1 MQEDAMRLQRQEWE
15 GSTEQDRRSL
25 RKRARPGASSWRWAW
40 LAFAMALGL
49 GARAEADTKV
59 FFTKPV
65 DRRYAWLGNDAQG
78 SVDFKA
84 QILSLI
90 NGATSR
96 IEIATFSFGGVPEI
110 GAALATKAQAGQSVR
125 VVVNRGQRLG
135 DGLLRALRGP
145 VQVVDNNLP
154 ALHARVS
161 FQQPGSTAPVGWLAD
176 TGALYAAHGA
186 FTYGWTS
193 DASGDMKASTD
204 ASYTSPLLGHH
215 YARSNNLGPRTW
227 EIQVPNG
234 HYYVH
239 AVVGEADYNSKNFLY
254 VEGQPIFRLNGAGGP
269 FWGEWLGGA
278 AGEFKGAVVEGG
290 QEDGFPNSRRI
301 QVSDGK
307 LSITL
312 GKSGEA
318 SWSSLAYVE
327 IYRASAV
334 SSDGD
339 HFGDKTLVQEDG
351 IQHAKFLL
359 VDAGTPS
366 AQLWTGSGNLSAGM
380 YYLSEDA
387 LLTDNPALAAAFQ
400 RQFDQMWGAA
410 AGAPNPAA
418 AAFTRFKSNPIAS
431 TTIASPRLGGPGF
444 LWHVLFSPSVGAL
457 DMAGRLQA
465 LIDGSQ
471 RNVLFVMEQFT
482 SGGSEF
488 GLHSAGHLLNN
499 VLLPKVNTQPS
510 FILLG
515 AIGNEMP
522 TDPIFTTFAGKPNA
536 HVVQVPTVSGTYG
549 IHDKV
554 ALFDA
559 LGDSRFA
566 RRGKVLFGAMN
577 WSKGGMLYNDEQ
589 TLVVEDPALANQFLQ
604 RAMKALADAG
614 VAPPHQADVVLVLD
628 RSYSMNRLCS
638 DGVTKMVD
646 ASKMAAKLF
655 IDILDKDAGHRA
667 SVIRFGETV
676 EPFSPPVTLQPLTG
690 ASAGSLKGAIDTIV
704 ADLPIGNWTCYG
716 AALGEAQ
723 AQLAAATPALP
734 RRLIHFFTDGL
745 ENKAPMASTVYPA
758 PAAAG
763 VEIHSTAFGPFSPYP
778 PGTTT
783 AVLADMASA
792 SAGSFEQVDN
802 DALDL
807 QKRFVE
813 VARDAMRLDTL
824 LDPRFELLRGRPAQA
839 TVVLDKTV
847 RRVVLVAAWGRTTV
861 DAAVATLET
870 PWGQVLTP
878 TTPGVRQTSLPGSVV
893 WHVDLKA
900 LGHAAGK
907 GPAGTWKVALASG
920 PRLKDRS
927 VRADLS
933 VLADTDIDLRAELVP
948 LRERRGRYTLLA
960 RLLDQGEPVVGGR
973 MTANW
978 RRPGRGLGKEQR
990 LVLLDDGRHGDGRPR
1005 DGLFGAQVDLEAA
1018 GSHRLHVI
1026 ATAPSVGRQPSHRR
1040 EAWVAFTPPLL
1051 KPAPKQ
1057 PDLDRQTI
1065 ERQPQP

>member
-1 MQEDAMRLQRQEWE
+1 MRLRGQERE
-15 GSTEQDRRSL
+15 APSAQDRRGS
-25 RKRARPGASSWRWAW
+25 RQRPWPPSSPWRWAL
-40 LAFAMALGL
+40 LALAAALSL
-49 GARAEADTKV
+49 GGRGAADNQV

-65 DRRYAWLGNDAQG
+65 DRRYAWLGNDAHG

-84 QILSLI
+84 KILALI

-96 IEIATFSFGGVPEI
+96 IELATFSFGGVPEI

-161 FQQPGSTAPVGWLAD
+161 FQQAGSTAPTGWLAD
-176 TGALYAAHGA
+176 TGGLYAAHGA
-186 FTYGWTS
+186 LTYGWTS
-193 DASGDMKASTD
+193 DASGDMKATTD
-204 ASYTSPLLGHH
+204 ASYTSPLLGHY
-215 YARSNNLGPRTW
+215 YARNNNLGPRTW

-239 AVVGEADYNSKNFLY
+239 AVVGEVDYNSKNFLY
-254 VEGQPIFRLNGAGGP
+254 VEGQPIFRINGSGGP
-269 FWGEWLGGA
+269 TWGEWLGGA
-278 AGEFKGAVVEGG
+278 AGEFKGALVEGG
-290 QEDGFPNSRRI
+290 QDGGFPNSRRI

-334 SSDGD
+334 SADGD
-339 HFGDKTLVQEDG
+339 HFGNKALVQEDG
-351 IQHAKFLL
+351 IHHAKFLL
-359 VDAGTPS
+359 VDAGTPT
-366 AQLWTGSGNLSAGM
+366 AKLWTGSGNMSAGM
-380 YYLSEDA
+380 FYLSEDV
-387 LLTDNPALAAAFQ
+387 LLTEEPALVAAFQ
-400 RQFDQMWGAA
+400 AQFDQMWGAA
-410 AGAPNPAA
+410 SGAPNPTA
-418 AAFTRFKSNPIAS
+418 AAFTRFKSNPALT
-431 TTIASPRLGGPGF
+431 TTIASPFFGGPGF
-444 LWHVLFSPSVGAL
+444 HWHVLFSPAVGAL
-457 DMAGRLQA
+457 DMAARLQA

-471 RNVLFVMEQFT
+471 HNLLFVMEQFT
-482 SGGSEF
+482 NGGGEF
-488 GLHSAGHLLNN
+488 GLNSAGHILNN
-499 VLLPKVNTQPS
+499 VLLPKLNTHPS
-510 FILLG
+510 FVLLG
-515 AIGNEMP
+515 ALGNEVA
-522 TDPIFTTFAGKPNA
+522 TDPIFTTLAGKPNA

-549 IHDKV
+549 IHDKMV
-554 ALFDA
+554 LFDA
-559 LGDSRFA
+559 LGDSRFT

-577 WSKGGMLYNDEQ
+577 WSKAGMLYNDEQ
-589 TLVVEDPALANQFLQ
+589 TIVVEDPALANQFLQ

-614 VAPPHQADVVLVLD
+614 VAPPDQTDIVLVLD

-655 IDILDKDAGHRA
+655 IDILDKGAGHRA

-676 EPFSPPVTLQPLTG
+676 EPFAPPVALQPLDEG
-690 ASAGSLKGAIDTIV
+690 WAGSLKSAIDTVV
-704 ADLPIGNWTCYG
+704 ADLPIGNRTCYG

-723 AQLAAATPALP
+723 AQLTAATPALP

-745 ENKAPMASTVYPA
+745 ENKAPMANTVYPA
-758 PAAAG
+758 LAAAG

-778 PGTTT
+778 SGTTT

-792 SAGSFEQVDN
+792 SGGSFEQVDI

-824 LDPRFELLRGRPAQA
+824 LDPRFELLRARPAKA
-839 TVVLDKTV
+839 TVVLDKSV
-847 RRVVLVAAWGRTTV
+847 RRVVLVAAWGRTLV

-893 WHVDLKA
+893 WHVDLRA
-900 LGHAAGK
+900 LGRATGQR
-907 GPAGTWKVALASG
+907 PAGTWKVALANG
-920 PRLKDRS
+920 PNLKERS
-927 VRADLS
+927 IRTDLS
-933 VLADTDIDLRAELVP
+933 VLADTDIDLRAELAP
-948 LRERRGRYTLLA
+948 DRERARRFTLLA
-960 RLLDQGEPVVGGR
+960 RLLDQGEPVVGGST
-973 MTANW
+973 TALW
-978 RRPGRGLGKEQR
+978 HLPGQAPGKERR
-990 LVLLDDGRHGDGRPR
+990 LVLLDDGLHGDGQPK
-1005 DGLFGAQVDLEAA
+1005 DGLFGVAVDLEAA
-1018 GSHRLHVI
+1018 GSHRFHVI
-1026 ATAPSVGRQPSHRR
+1026 ATTPSMGRQPLHRR

-1057 PDLDRQTI
+1057 LDLDRQTI
-1065 ERQPQP
+1065 ERLPMP